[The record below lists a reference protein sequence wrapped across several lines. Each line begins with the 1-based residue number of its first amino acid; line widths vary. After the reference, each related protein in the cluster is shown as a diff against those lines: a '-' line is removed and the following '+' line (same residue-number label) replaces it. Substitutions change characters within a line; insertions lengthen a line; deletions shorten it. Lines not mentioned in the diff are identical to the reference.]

1 MLFPRSW
8 KPDFFFFFLNLKI
21 RVDHG
26 TEDYDIYRSWQKAS
40 KQVRN
45 TRGIKLFQHYF
56 ENSTCMA
63 LYNLTYLWHI
73 KHDMIWRA
81 VSISDNQINAGDQK
95 LRAKGWT
102 ESIYFFFLRLCWMKT
117 EWATINIITQISHIP
132 GGDKFRSSSILLIQI
147 LRYPRILAFW
157 SQ

>member
-1 MLFPRSW
+1 MFFFFFSLVQGYFLGLTIPGKYVKFTRETSSEHSVCC
-8 KPDFFFFFLNLKI
+8 FLEAENQIFFFFLNLKI

-26 TEDYDIYRSWQKAS
+26 TEDYDVYRSWQKAS

-73 KHDMIWRA
+73 KHDMI
-81 VSISDNQINAGDQK
+81 
-95 LRAKGWT
+95 
-102 ESIYFFFLRLCWMKT
+102 
-117 EWATINIITQISHIP
+117 
-132 GGDKFRSSSILLIQI
+132 
-147 LRYPRILAFW
+147 
-157 SQ
+157 